1 MIIRVLYF
9 FYGYVQIPSCSYAQ
23 QHIAI
28 VEFTGWF
35 HHRCTLLDPVLVVF
49 NSPCLLVIWDCL
61 YVVPQ
66 RH

>member
-23 QHIAI
+23 QHIA

-35 HHRCTLLDPVLVVF
+35 HHRCTF
-49 NSPCLLVIWDCL
+49 
-61 YVVPQ
+61 
-66 RH
+66 